1 MLEENEYSPF
11 GPYVLLKRIAKG
23 DLTEF
28 YLAVPADTERTY
40 ERLVIK
46 RLLPEYAGSPDHVA
60 YFNTLAGGIEG
71 GHRHL
76 ADSNLD
82 WGQDLP
88 ALDADA
94 RATCVPPRRCIAA
107 VFGTARPEDY
117 GTPVEPW
124 VEPADPSAVPGPVTF
139 YVSENRY
146 LLRSIAHPD
155 GLFPFL
161 SGRQP
166 ARRVGASIRVYE
178 FP

>member
-1 MLEENEYSPF
+1 
-11 GPYVLLKRIAKG
+11 VAAIA
-23 DLTEF
+23 
-28 YLAVPADTERTY
+28 
-40 ERLVIK
+40 LVVAH
-46 RLLPEYAGSPDHVA
+46 AGVSIAAAPNHVA
-60 YFNTLAGGIEG
+60 YFNALAGGIEG
-71 GHRHL
+71 GSRHL